1 MTRKAHVRRE
11 SDESTM
17 KRFALTLTT
26 IAALTLA
33 GSTPTAQAQEV
44 SVEGPLAGAPAV
56 VGLRIY
62 RALRFQVQLHATMTL
77 QDEYTR
83 TVLPGGQLNFHLT
96 DWLGIG
102 IWGGYGIGIDTALT
116 DQIVDKGQTN
126 SVNVLSLPNRNVFA
140 QQIGRIKFIAAPQL
154 TFIPLRGK
162 LGLFEKLFVDTDF
175 YVFGGVGIVG
185 LEERKDVPP
194 SKYDMCFGTGNNLP
208 QSIQCFEPTASS
220 GSRSTRVAI
229 APTFGAGLSLF
240 LADFVAMTIE
250 WRGLPF
256 AWNTSGTDES
266 GFAGGDFPDKAIDS
280 KDWLPHFN
288 HMMTL
293 GFAFYFPTKPKIS
306 TVDLD

>member
-1 MTRKAHVRRE
+1 
-11 SDESTM
+11 M
-17 KRFALTLTT
+17 KRFALTLTM
-26 IAALTLA
+26 IVAALALT
-33 GSTPTAQAQEV
+33 GGTPTVQAQEV
-44 SVEGPLAGAPAV
+44 EVEGPLAGAPAV

-62 RALRFQVQLHATMTL
+62 RSLRFQVQLHAAMTL

-83 TVLPGGQLNFHLT
+83 TILPGGQLNFHLT

-102 IWGGYGIGIDTALT
+102 LWGGFGVGVDTALT
-116 DQIVDKGQTN
+116 DQIVSKGQTN
-126 SVNVLSLPNRNVFA
+126 SVNVLSLPNRKLFA
-140 QQIGRIKFIAAPQL
+140 QQIGRIKFIVAPQV

-175 YVFGGVGIVG
+175 YVFGGVGVVG
-185 LEERKDVPP
+185 LEERKDVTAGQYDACYGDGSSLP
-194 SKYDMCFGTGNNLP
+194 SAIMCF
-208 QSIQCFEPTASS
+208 EKTAGAAGGSS
-220 GSRSTRVAI
+220 LANARSTRIAI

-266 GFAGGDFPDKAIDS
+266 GFSGGDFPDKAIDS
-280 KDWLPHFN
+280 KDYLPHFN

>member
-1 MTRKAHVRRE
+1 
-11 SDESTM
+11 M

-26 IAALTLA
+26 IVAALALL
-33 GSTPTAQAQEV
+33 GITPTAQAQEV
-44 SVEGPLAGAPAV
+44 EIEGPLAGAPAV

-62 RALRFQVQLHATMTL
+62 RALRFQVQLQAAMTL

-83 TVLPGGQLNFHLT
+83 TILPGGQLNFHLT

-102 IWGGYGIGIDTALT
+102 LWAGFGVGLDTALT
-116 DQIVDKGQTN
+116 DQIVQKGQTN
-126 SVNVLSLPNRNVFA
+126 SVNVLSLPNRKNFS
-140 QQIGRIKFIAAPQL
+140 QQLGRIKFIVAPQL

-175 YVFGGVGIVG
+175 YLFGGVGVVG
-185 LEERKDVPP
+185 LEERKDVTAGQ
-194 SKYDMCFGTGNNLP
+194 YDQCFGDGSSLP
-208 QSIQCFEPTASS
+208 SAISCFEPTATSRN
-220 GSRSTRVAI
+220 RSTRVAI
-229 APTFGAGLSLF
+229 APTFGAGLSLY

-266 GFAGGDFPDKAIDS
+266 GFSGGDFPDKAINS
-280 KDWLPHFN
+280 KDYLPHFN

-293 GFAFYFPTKPKIS
+293 GFAFYFPIAPKIS

>member
-1 MTRKAHVRRE
+1 
-11 SDESTM
+11 
-17 KRFALTLTT
+17 
-26 IAALTLA
+26 
-33 GSTPTAQAQEV
+33 
-44 SVEGPLAGAPAV
+44 
-56 VGLRIY
+56 
-62 RALRFQVQLHATMTL
+62 MTL

-102 IWGGYGIGIDTALT
+102 VWGGFGLGVDTALT
-116 DQIVDKGQTN
+116 DQIVGKGQTN
-126 SVNVLSLPNRNVFA
+126 SVNVLSLPNRKLFS
-140 QQIGRIKFIAAPQL
+140 QQIGRIKFIVAPQL

-175 YVFGGVGIVG
+175 YVFGGVGVVG
-185 LEERKDVPP
+185 LEERKDVTAGQ
-194 SKYDMCFGTGNNLP
+194 YDQCFGDGSSLP
-208 QSIQCFEPTASS
+208 TAIKCFEGTAGSN
-220 GSRSTRVAI
+220 SRSTRVAI

-266 GFAGGDFPDKAIDS
+266 GFSGGDFPDKAIDS

>member
-1 MTRKAHVRRE
+1 
-11 SDESTM
+11 
-17 KRFALTLTT
+17 
-26 IAALTLA
+26 
-33 GSTPTAQAQEV
+33 
-44 SVEGPLAGAPAV
+44 
-56 VGLRIY
+56 
-62 RALRFQVQLHATMTL
+62 MTL

-102 IWGGYGIGIDTALT
+102 VWGGFGLGVDTALT

-126 SVNVLSLPNRNVFA
+126 AVNVLSLPNRKLFA
-140 QQIGRIKFIAAPQL
+140 GQIARIKFIVAPQL

-175 YVFGGVGIVG
+175 YVFGGVGVVG
-185 LEERKDVPP
+185 LEERADVTAA
-194 SKYDMCFGTGNNLP
+194 KYDQCFGGGSSLP
-208 QSIQCFEPTASS
+208 NAITCFGDTAQQ
-220 GSRSTRVAI
+220 RSTRIAI

-266 GFAGGDFPDKAIDS
+266 GFSGGDFPDKAIDS
-280 KDWLPHFN
+280 KDYLPHFN

-306 TVDLD
+306 TVDLQ

>member
-1 MTRKAHVRRE
+1 
-11 SDESTM
+11 M
-17 KRFALTLTT
+17 KRFALTLTM
-26 IAALTLA
+26 IVAVLTLA
-33 GSTPTAQAQEV
+33 GSAPTVQAQEV
-44 SVEGPLAGAPAV
+44 EIEGPLAGAPAV

-62 RALRFQVQLHATMTL
+62 RALRFQVQLHAAMTL

-102 IWGGYGIGIDTALT
+102 VWGGYGLGLDTALT

-126 SVNVLSLPNRNVFA
+126 SVNVLSLPNRQLFA
-140 QQIGRIKFIAAPQL
+140 KQIGRIKFVVAPQL

-175 YVFGGVGIVG
+175 YVFGGVGVVG
-185 LEERKDVPP
+185 LEERADVTAA
-194 SKYDMCFGTGNNLP
+194 KYDQCFEGGSSLP
-208 QSIQCFEPTASS
+208 NSIQCFSQTATV
-220 GSRSTRVAI
+220 RSTRVAI

-266 GFAGGDFPDKAIDS
+266 GFSGGDFPDKAIDS
-280 KDWLPHFN
+280 KDYLPHFN

>member
-1 MTRKAHVRRE
+1 
-11 SDESTM
+11 M
-17 KRFALTLTT
+17 KRFALTLTM
-26 IAALTLA
+26 IVAALTFA
-33 GSTPTAQAQEV
+33 GSTPTVQAQEV
-44 SVEGPLAGAPAV
+44 EVEGPLAGAPAV

-62 RALRFQVQLHATMTL
+62 RSLRFQVQLHAAMTL

-102 IWGGYGIGIDTALT
+102 VWGGFGLGLDTALT
-116 DQIVDKGQTN
+116 DQIVGKGQTN
-126 SVNVLSLPNRNVFA
+126 SVNVLSLPNRKLFS
-140 QQIGRIKFIAAPQL
+140 QQIGRIKFIVAPQL

-175 YVFGGVGIVG
+175 YVFGGVGVVG
-185 LEERKDVPP
+185 LEERKDVTAGQ
-194 SKYDMCFGTGNNLP
+194 YDTCFGDGSSLP
-208 QSIQCFEPTASS
+208 GAIKCFEGTA
-220 GSRSTRVAI
+220 GSNARSTRVAI

-266 GFAGGDFPDKAIDS
+266 GFSGGDFPDKAIDS

>member
-1 MTRKAHVRRE
+1 
-11 SDESTM
+11 M

-26 IAALTLA
+26 IVAALTLA
-33 GSTPTAQAQEV
+33 GSTPTVQAQEV
-44 SVEGPLAGAPAV
+44 EVEGPLAGAPAV

-62 RALRFQVQLHATMTL
+62 RAMRFQVQLHAAMTL
-77 QDEYTR
+77 QDEFSR
-83 TVLPGGQLNFHLT
+83 TVLPGGQLNFHFT

-102 IWGGYGIGIDTALT
+102 IWGGYGIGLDTALT
-116 DQIVDKGQTN
+116 DQIVQKGQTN
-126 SVNVLSLPNRNVFA
+126 AVNVLSLPNRKNFSN
-140 QQIGRIKFIAAPQL
+140 QLGRIKWIAAPQL

-175 YVFGGVGIVG
+175 YLFGGIGLVG
-185 LEERKDVPP
+185 LEERAPVDK
-194 SKYDMCFGTGNNLP
+194 SGYNACYGTGASLP
-208 QSIQCFEPTASS
+208 SAISCFEGGQS
-220 GSRSTRVAI
+220 SRSTRMAI
-229 APTFGAGLSLF
+229 APTFGAGLSLY

-266 GFAGGDFPDKAIDS
+266 GDARGDFPDKQINSLDN
-280 KDWLPHFN
+280 LPHFN

-293 GFAFYFPTKPKIS
+293 GFAFYFPTKPQIS

>member
-1 MTRKAHVRRE
+1 
-11 SDESTM
+11 M

-26 IAALTLA
+26 IVAALALL
-33 GSTPTAQAQEV
+33 GITPTAQAQEV
-44 SVEGPLAGAPAV
+44 EIEGPLAGAPAV

-62 RALRFQVQLHATMTL
+62 RALRFQVQLQATMTL
-77 QDEYTR
+77 QDEYSR
-83 TVLPGGQLNFHLT
+83 TILPGGQLNFHLT

-102 IWGGYGIGIDTALT
+102 VWGGYGLGLDTALT
-116 DQIVDKGQTN
+116 DQIVAKGQTN
-126 SVNVLSLPNRNVFA
+126 SVNVLSLPDRKSFA
-140 QQIGRIKFIAAPQL
+140 SQIGRIKFIVAPQL

-175 YVFGGVGIVG
+175 YIFGGVGVVG
-185 LEERKDVPP
+185 LEERQDVT
-194 SKYDMCFGTGNNLP
+194 SSGYDQCFGDGSSLP
-208 QSIQCFEPTASS
+208 SAITCFKQGQTK
-220 GSRSTRVAI
+220 RSTRVAI
-229 APTFGAGLSLF
+229 APTFGAGLSLY

-266 GFAGGDFPDKAIDS
+266 GFSGGDCPDKAIDS
-280 KDWLPHFN
+280 KDYLPHFN

-293 GFAFYFPTKPKIS
+293 GFAFYFPTKPKVS

>member
-1 MTRKAHVRRE
+1 
-11 SDESTM
+11 
-17 KRFALTLTT
+17 
-26 IAALTLA
+26 
-33 GSTPTAQAQEV
+33 
-44 SVEGPLAGAPAV
+44 
-56 VGLRIY
+56 
-62 RALRFQVQLHATMTL
+62 MTL

-83 TVLPGGQLNFHLT
+83 TVLPGGQLTFHLT

-102 IWGGYGIGIDTALT
+102 VWGGFGLGLDTALT

-126 SVNVLSLPNRNVFA
+126 SVNVLSLPNRKLFS
-140 QQIGRIKFIAAPQL
+140 QQIGRIKFIVAPQL

-175 YVFGGVGIVG
+175 YVFGGVGVVG
-185 LEERKDVPP
+185 LEERKDVTAGQ
-194 SKYDMCFGTGNNLP
+194 YDQCFGDGSSLP
-208 QSIQCFEPTASS
+208 GAIKCFEGTA
-220 GSRSTRVAI
+220 GANSRSTRVAI

-266 GFAGGDFPDKAIDS
+266 GFSGGDFPDKAIDS
-280 KDWLPHFN
+280 KDWLPHFI

-306 TVDLD
+306 TVDVD

>member
-1 MTRKAHVRRE
+1 
-11 SDESTM
+11 M

-26 IAALTLA
+26 IVAALTLA
-33 GSTPTAQAQEV
+33 GSTPTVQAQEV
-44 SVEGPLAGAPAV
+44 EVEGPLAGAPAV

-62 RALRFQVQLHATMTL
+62 RAMRFQVQLHAAMTL
-77 QDEYTR
+77 QDEFSR
-83 TVLPGGQLNFHLT
+83 TVLPGGQLTFHLT

-102 IWGGYGIGIDTALT
+102 IWGGYGIGLDTALT
-116 DQIVDKGQTN
+116 DQIVAKGQTN
-126 SVNVLSLPNRNVFA
+126 AVNVLSLPQAKSFSN
-140 QQIGRIKFIAAPQL
+140 QIGRIQWIAAPQV

-175 YVFGGVGIVG
+175 YVFGGIGLVG
-185 LEERKDVPP
+185 LQERSDVDRAT
-194 SKYDMCFGTGNNLP
+194 YNACFGTGGNLP
-208 QSIQCFEPTASS
+208 NAINCFEGRMGRSS
-220 GSRSTRVAI
+220 RMAI

-266 GFAGGDFPDKAIDS
+266 GDGRGDFPDKQID
-280 KDWLPHFN
+280 KLDYLPHFN

-293 GFAFYFPTKPKIS
+293 GFAFYFPTKPKVS
-306 TVDLD
+306 TVDDD

>member
-1 MTRKAHVRRE
+1 
-11 SDESTM
+11 M

-26 IAALTLA
+26 IVAALALL
-33 GSTPTAQAQEV
+33 GITPTAEAQEV
-44 SVEGPLAGAPAV
+44 EVEGPLAGAPAV

-62 RALRFQVQLHATMTL
+62 RALRFQVQLQAAMTL
-77 QDEYTR
+77 QDEFSR
-83 TVLPGGQLNFHLT
+83 TILPGGQLNFHLT

-102 IWGGYGIGIDTALT
+102 VWGGYGIGLDTALT
-116 DQIVDKGQTN
+116 DQIVSKGQTN
-126 SVNVLSLPNRNVFA
+126 SVNVLSLPNRKNFS
-140 QQIGRIKFIAAPQL
+140 QQLGRIKFVVAPQL

-175 YVFGGVGIVG
+175 YLFGGVGVIG
-185 LEERKDVPP
+185 LEERKDV
-194 SKYDMCFGTGNNLP
+194 
-208 QSIQCFEPTASS
+208 SS
-220 GSRSTRVAI
+220 GQYDTCTSGDSLPGAITCFQGTANSTSRSSRIAI
-229 APTFGAGLSLF
+229 APTFGAGLSLY

-280 KDWLPHFN
+280 KDYLPHFN

-293 GFAFYFPTKPKIS
+293 GFAFYFPTKPKVS

>member
-1 MTRKAHVRRE
+1 
-11 SDESTM
+11 M

-26 IAALTLA
+26 IVAVLTLA
-33 GSTPTAQAQEV
+33 GSAPTVQAQEV
-44 SVEGPLAGAPAV
+44 EIEGPLAGAPAV

-62 RALRFQVQLHATMTL
+62 RALRFQVQLHAAMTL

-83 TVLPGGQLNFHLT
+83 TILPGGQLNFHLT

-102 IWGGYGIGIDTALT
+102 VWGGYGIGLDTALT

-126 SVNVLSLPNRNVFA
+126 SVNVLSLPNRRLFS
-140 QQIGRIKFIAAPQL
+140 QQIGRIKFVVAPQL

-175 YVFGGVGIVG
+175 YVFGGVGVVG
-185 LEERKDVPP
+185 LEERADVTPA
-194 SKYDMCFGTGNNLP
+194 KYDQCFNDGNLP
-208 QSIQCFEPTASS
+208 GSIQCFSQTAS
-220 GSRSTRVAI
+220 GPGTRSTRIAI

-256 AWNTSGTDES
+256 SWNTSGTDES
-266 GFAGGDFPDKAIDS
+266 GFTGGDFPDKAIDS
-280 KDWLPHFN
+280 KDYLPHFN

>member
-1 MTRKAHVRRE
+1 
-11 SDESTM
+11 M

-26 IAALTLA
+26 IVAVLTLA
-33 GSTPTAQAQEV
+33 GSAPTVQAQEV
-44 SVEGPLAGAPAV
+44 EIEGPLAGAPAV

-62 RALRFQVQLHATMTL
+62 RALRFQVQLHAAMTL

-83 TVLPGGQLNFHLT
+83 TILPGGQLNFHLT

-102 IWGGYGIGIDTALT
+102 VWGGYGIGLDTALT

-126 SVNVLSLPNRNVFA
+126 SVNVLSLPNRRLFS
-140 QQIGRIKFIAAPQL
+140 QQIGRIKFVVAPQL

-175 YVFGGVGIVG
+175 YVFGGVGVVG
-185 LEERKDVPP
+185 LEERADVTPA
-194 SKYDMCFGTGNNLP
+194 KYDQCFNDGNLP
-208 QSIQCFEPTASS
+208 GSIQCFSGTAS
-220 GSRSTRVAI
+220 GPNTRSTRIAI

-256 AWNTSGTDES
+256 SWNTSGTDES
-266 GFAGGDFPDKAIDS
+266 GFTGGDFPDKAIDS
-280 KDWLPHFN
+280 KDYLPHFN